1 MNKDDNNEFS
11 NFASWLMS
19 LSPLEFTTIGVI
31 VAYIISYN
39 LTINEQNSIGNWF
52 EMVGQIILTFNA
64 QGSGQSFSLSESE
77 YKDLKSKVDFLF
89 NKYNSNNY

>member
-39 LTINEQNSIGNWF
+39 LTINEQN
-52 EMVGQIILTFNA
+52 
-64 QGSGQSFSLSESE
+64 
-77 YKDLKSKVDFLF
+77 
-89 NKYNSNNY
+89 